1 MRILLAE
8 DDSFLANGLM
18 LVLKDSGYTV
28 DHMDNGTQADAA
40 LSTTPY
46 DLLVL
51 DLGLP
56 GMDGMEILNRLRHRG
71 NSLPVLILSA
81 RDQVSDRVRGLDMGA
96 NDYLTKPFA
105 MSELEARIRAL
116 TRKSWENQKFVS
128 AGNLKFDVA
137 SRTVT
142 VNEQLVDLTP
152 RELDLLELLLKNK
165 GSVVNKDRLLEKL
178 SNWDGDLSFNALDI
192 AIHRLRKKLSDC
204 EIRIRTLR
212 RLGYVLE

>member
-28 DHMDNGTQADAA
+28 DHADNGTQADAA
-40 LSTTPY
+40 LSSTTY

-56 GMDGMEILNRLRHRG
+56 GMDGMEILNRLRRRG

-96 NDYLTKPFA
+96 NDYLTKPFD

-116 TRKSWENQKFVS
+116 TRKGWENQKVVCV
-128 AGNLKFDVA
+128 GNLKFDVA
-137 SRTVT
+137 SRSVT

-178 SNWDGDLSFNALDI
+178 SNWDADLSFNALDI